1 MRHDTSAQRCAAPPG
16 KMEEEEEEQRL
27 GDEFFE
33 PLRLELSLIRLFSYM
48 DGLYEMCAP
57 VGVSRLIMRG
67 SD

>member
-1 MRHDTSAQRCAAPPG
+1 MTHLPSGAQTPPG
-16 KMEEEEEEQRL
+16 KMEEEEQRL
-27 GDEFFE
+27 GDGFFE

-48 DGLYEMCAP
+48 DGLYEVCAP